1 MFQKLKDLSQFTV
14 KSYVK
19 KVWSKWDEANKKFIK
34 SDVWMTGLS
43 PKYEVETEGGQL
55 ELSQDQMGQMLVAT
69 LSGGQANIVGRT
81 FTVKTNGKE
90 KLEIRYYLNLLNPNA
105 ALNVQ
110 GEAKPIVQ
118 NTDDSKIPF

>member
-1 MFQKLKDLSQFTV
+1 
-14 KSYVK
+14 
-19 KVWSKWDEANKKFIK
+19 
-34 SDVWMTGLS
+34 
-43 PKYEVETEGGQL
+43 
-55 ELSQDQMGQMLVAT
+55 MLVAT